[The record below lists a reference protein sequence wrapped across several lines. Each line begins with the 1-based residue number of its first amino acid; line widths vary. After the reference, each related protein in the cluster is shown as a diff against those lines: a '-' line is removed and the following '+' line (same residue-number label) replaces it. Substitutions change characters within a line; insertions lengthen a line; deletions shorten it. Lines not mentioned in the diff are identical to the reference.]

1 MQHRL
6 LTEALLRGFGTA
18 QELATAAGV
27 HLDTAKRYRR
37 GETYPDA
44 LTVARLMRHSRLVVD
59 AMLRMAGLDDL
70 SLEQEQA
77 RLLRELLDLQQ
88 RRAPHVAAAM
98 AAAEIRVDGTQTA
111 PASPRGRAIAAAPT
125 GRPRRGALLK

>member
-1 MQHRL
+1 MQRRL

-18 QELATAAGV
+18 QALATAGGV
-27 HLDTAKRYRR
+27 SLDTAKRYRR
-37 GETYPDA
+37 GDTYPDA

-70 SLEQEQA
+70 SLDQEQA

-88 RRAPHVAAAM
+88 RRTPYVAAAM
-98 AAAEIRVDGTQTA
+98 AAAEASLGGA
-111 PASPRGRAIAAAPT
+111 PAAPARSRRAAPAAAVAA
-125 GRPRRGALLK
+125 RR

>member
-6 LTEALLRGFGTA
+6 LTAALLQGFSTA

-27 HLDTAKRYRR
+27 SLDTARRYRR
-37 GETYPDA
+37 GHTYPDA
-44 LTVARLMRHSRLVVD
+44 LTVARLMQHSRLVVD

-70 SLEQEQA
+70 SLDQEQT

-88 RRAPHVAAAM
+88 RRTPYVAAAM
-98 AAAEIRVDGTQTA
+98 AAAENPVAGAQDP
-111 PASPRGRAIAAAPT
+111 PA
-125 GRPRRGALLK
+125 RPRRAAATAAVAARPR

>member
-88 RRAPHVAAAM
+88 RRAPHVAAAL
-98 AAAEIRVDGTQTA
+98 AAAEISVAGARAT
-111 PASPRGRAIAAAPT
+111 PAQARGRTAGAAVA
-125 GRPRRGALLK
+125 GRSR

>member
-6 LTEALLRGFGTA
+6 LTAALLQGFGTA
-18 QELATAAGV
+18 RELATVAGV
-27 HLDTAKRYRR
+27 SLDTAQRYRR

-98 AAAEIRVDGTQTA
+98 AAAEVRMDGTQVA
-111 PASPRGRAIAAAPT
+111 PASPRGRTAAAAAT
-125 GRPRRGALLK
+125 GRPR

>member
-88 RRAPHVAAAM
+88 RRAPSVAAAM
-98 AAAEIRVDGTQTA
+98 AAAENPVAGAQATPAHSRRAA
-111 PASPRGRAIAAAPT
+111 PAAAVAA
-125 GRPRRGALLK
+125 RR